1 MTDAKT
7 ELVRCYADDKT
18 WLMQH
23 RGTGNTAD
31 AIQKTIHK
39 LEKIEQIIQGAK

>member
-1 MTDAKT
+1 MNPPKT
-7 ELVRCYADDKT
+7 ELVRCYIDDKA

-31 AIQKTIHK
+31 AIQKTIFK
-39 LEKIEQIIQGAK
+39 LEQVEKIILEAK